1 MPFVVLFCLIFCFLI
16 APCFLKLIFLQGG
29 ERSSAQFISC
39 WLESLAVKISYL
51 LTDNDQFKRCSWYRP
66 KKITINEALNWFW
79 KPLVR
84 RFSSLSRFY
93 CILQLTGRTL
103 KNFPNMVDQV
113 VFFLKWGYSLF
124 SVNYSTCVSP
134 LLFDRIEFS
143 SVICDCRVTLVLFGS
158 KLNANHQ
165 RFALAEGLFGAPHN
179 SYLTKYV
186 LVSSRLENAFE

>member
-1 MPFVVLFCLIFCFLI
+1 
-16 APCFLKLIFLQGG
+16 
-29 ERSSAQFISC
+29 
-39 WLESLAVKISYL
+39 
-51 LTDNDQFKRCSWYRP
+51 
-66 KKITINEALNWFW
+66 
-79 KPLVR
+79 
-84 RFSSLSRFY
+84 
-93 CILQLTGRTL
+93 
-103 KNFPNMVDQV
+103 MVDQV